1 MGYERVY
8 DMESRPANST
18 VARVGALLTGMRCS
32 RYVVVAAVIVCIALP
47 GCATNPATGER
58 QLSLISR
65 AQEIQLG
72 RQSAQQVQQTLGFV
86 DDGELQNYVAR
97 IGHQLAAS
105 SERPDLPWEFHVV
118 DDPSPNAFALPGGF
132 IYITRGMMNLL
143 TSEAELAS
151 VLGHEI
157 GHVTARH
164 SVNQISKQQLTQLSL
179 GLGGIFFPTVQEIS
193 PLIGTGLNLLFLKYS
208 RDDEREADELGFEYV
223 REHGYRVSEFADPFE
238 ALQRIGEKQGGAVPN
253 WLSTHPAP
261 AERVETAEARA
272 AKIKQ
277 VDGRVGRETYLRAI
291 DGLVFGKNPR
301 DGFFRDNTFYHPEL
315 RIQLQF
321 PAGWNTQNLPR
332 AVVGVAPNGTA
343 AIELTVA
350 AGDDAERALREFAS
364 AADVEVGPPDVS
376 AFGGAD
382 ALSAQFIASTPNG
395 RVRGIVAFVEGSGR
409 VFQLLGY
416 SPATQFNL
424 AADTLRRSIASFH
437 RVTDPSVL
445 SITPNRIDVVQVSR
459 DQTLQQF
466 TERFPSSVPMEEL
479 AIINHLPDGSARLN
493 AGMLVK
499 RVVS

>member
-1 MGYERVY
+1 M
-8 DMESRPANST
+8 A
-18 VARVGALLTGMRCS
+18 CS
-32 RYVVVAAVIVCIALP
+32 RLVVTVAAVVVSIASS

-58 QLSLISR
+58 QLSLISES
-65 AQEIQLG
+65 QEIQLG
-72 RQSAQQVQQTLGFV
+72 RQSAQQVEQTLGFV
-86 DDGELQNYVAR
+86 DDRELQAYVAR
-97 IGHQLAAS
+97 VGRQLAAS
-105 SERPDLPWEFHVV
+105 SERPDLPWQFHIV
-118 DDPSPNAFALPGGF
+118 DDSAPNAFALPGGF
-132 IYITRGMMNLL
+132 IYITRGMMNLI

-164 SVNQISKQQLTQLSL
+164 SVNQISKQQLTQLGL
-179 GLGGIFFPTVQEIS
+179 GLGGVFFPTVQELS

-223 REHGYRVSEFADPFE
+223 REQGYRVAEFADAFE
-238 ALQRIGEKQGGAVPN
+238 TLQRIGEEQGGSVPN

-261 AERVETAEARA
+261 AERVEAADARA
-272 AKIKQ
+272 AKVGQ
-277 VDGRVGRETYLRAI
+277 TAGRVGRETYLRAI

-321 PAGWNTQNLPR
+321 PAGWKTQNLPR
-332 AVVGVAPNGTA
+332 AVVGVSPQGTA
-343 AIELTVA
+343 AVELTLA
-350 AGDDAERALREFAS
+350 AGDDAERALREFA
-364 AADVEVGPPDVS
+364 AAPDVQVGPPDITS
-376 AFGGAD
+376 LGGID
-382 ALSAQFIASTPNG
+382 ALSAEFVAETPNG
-395 RVRGIVAFVEGSGR
+395 RLRGIAAFVDANGR

-416 SPATQFNL
+416 GPAAAFNV
-424 AADTLRRSIASFH
+424 AADTFRNAIGSFR

-445 SITPNRIDVVQVSR
+445 SVMPNRIDIVQVPS

-466 TERFPSSVPMEEL
+466 TERFPSAVPMEQV

-493 AGMLVK
+493 AGTLVK